1 MRVTTLRVVR
11 SDLRDEKTLQREGA
25 QKQKAGTQN
34 VNKTSVQQG
43 HMPWNQMHAIY
54 YQFTSWLAD

>member
-11 SDLRDEKTLQREGA
+11 LDLRGEKTLQREGA

-34 VNKTSVQQG
+34 VNKASVQRG

-54 YQFTSWLAD
+54 YQFTSGLAD